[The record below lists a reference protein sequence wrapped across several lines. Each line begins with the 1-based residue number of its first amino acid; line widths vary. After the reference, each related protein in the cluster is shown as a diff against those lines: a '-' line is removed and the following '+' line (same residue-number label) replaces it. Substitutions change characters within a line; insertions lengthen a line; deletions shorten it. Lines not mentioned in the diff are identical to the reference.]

1 MSVILAIGSSG
12 NYNLKDVGSSW
23 INGQINSRKKDG
35 VPVCVKVII
44 KNDNVD
50 IVLATAD
57 CPCSRGGG
65 REPNHQEQGIFDL
78 WKKLHLDDTNFSAG
92 NLIGFLKQVA

>member
-12 NYNLKDVGSSW
+12 NYNLKEVSSSW

-35 VPVCVKVII
+35 VPVCVKVLI
-44 KNDNVD
+44 KNDN
-50 IVLATAD
+50 INIALATND
-57 CPCSRGGG
+57 CPCSSGGG
-65 REPNHQEQGIFDL
+65 RMPNHQEREILEL
-78 WKKLHLDDTNFSAG
+78 WNKLHLNDANFSAG